1 MKRKTEL
8 ILALDKAK
16 KKDFLYLLDSTKDW
30 VSFYKIG
37 LIPFIAL
44 GKEAVRMVKRR
55 KGRVFL
61 DLKFFDIPNTMIRAS
76 LNAFNWGID
85 MLDFHL
91 MCDKSSLKH
100 TVSSIKK
107 EARRAKRK
115 IYIMGVTV
123 LTSESNTPTI
133 HTQVMNLAKKAKEVG
148 CDGVIAS
155 GRDAKSLRSKLG
167 KDFVIASPG
176 VRLKEDASDQKRI
189 VRPADVKGI
198 VDYIIVGRPIYESKN
213 PWKVILDIKRQLS

>member
-8 ILALDKAK
+8 IFALDKAK
-16 KKDFLYLLDSTKDW
+16 KRDFLYLLDSTKDL

-37 LIPFIAL
+37 LIPFTAL

-76 LNAFNWGID
+76 LNTLNWGID

-91 MCDKSSLKH
+91 MCDKNSLKY

-107 EARRAKRK
+107 EARRIKRK

-123 LTSESNTPTI
+123 LTSESNKPTI
-133 HTQVMNLAKKAKEVG
+133 HTQVMNLAKKAQEVG

-155 GRDAKSLRSKLG
+155 GRDAKGLRSKLG

-176 VRLKEDASDQKRI
+176 VRLKEDASDQKRT

-198 VDYIIVGRPIYESKN
+198 VDYIIVGRPIYEAKD
-213 PWKVILDIKRQLS
+213 PYKVILDIKRQLS